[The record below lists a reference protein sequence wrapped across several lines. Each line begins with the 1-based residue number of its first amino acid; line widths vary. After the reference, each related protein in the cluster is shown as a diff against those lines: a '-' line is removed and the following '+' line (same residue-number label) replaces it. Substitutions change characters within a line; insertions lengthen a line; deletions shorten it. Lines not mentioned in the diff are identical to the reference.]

1 MMLYTLLAGT
11 PMIVCTVMTTLLV
24 LETIKTKSPS
34 HRILSVF
41 FSVCTLLY
49 MSHLIYFIRATAY
62 IPYTNSIYSF
72 CNLAVY
78 PLYYIYLK
86 SLTERS
92 IKRSHIVWLITP
104 ACIVCASISLL
115 YILMSEE
122 DTVLFINSYL
132 YHDTPPSTGNVLV
145 KAQLFL
151 HLVMRIVFA
160 LEVICISY
168 LGTRCLNKFHKIV
181 DSYYSATEDKHLDT
195 TQKLFF
201 FFILISSLSF
211 VSNII
216 GRPFFLSSPMMLA
229 FPVIF
234 FSIILF
240 SIGYIGLEQ
249 HFSVRDIDIEANTL
263 SETTGKTN
271 RASLNNLQKRIVK
284 LMNDEQ
290 LFLRPNLRIVDISQ
304 YLHTNRTYI
313 YKVINIDMNMSFS
326 QYINRLRIDY
336 AIRLIAEH
344 PDMPLSDVAIQS
356 GFTSLSAFY
365 RNYKLYKHSPSL
377 SVLNNKKETNNT
389 GD

>member
-11 PMIVCTVMTTLLV
+11 PMIVCAVMTTLLV

-195 TQKLFF
+195 TQKL
-201 FFILISSLSF
+201 L
-211 VSNII
+211 
-216 GRPFFLSSPMMLA
+216 MLA